1 MSSTTPE
8 IGAHCSLPSCNINDF
23 LPIRCR
29 CDQLFCREHIRA
41 DLHSCSIIQTSGVD
55 INDLRSSSS
64 LQPLQKCAA
73 NGCTKP
79 SLEAFVSDEA
89 RGDTRRV
96 AAVCPRCQLSFCV
109 SYVICLS
116 FSYFIF
122 IHEIILFHLRHRD
135 VSAHSCTAEDPK
147 ESAKAEA
154 SKKNATAR
162 QLLAKHFP
170 QAQTNSS
177 SKLNPVVAAASGST
191 PMTAK
196 KAAQLRQI
204 QAMKLRHKAQPGDP
218 RDKGKV
224 VALGDKLHVLVHLEE
239 GNVEP
244 KAFWFRKV
252 IYICLCSWN
261 ILRYLKIFIFIDCW
275 DWQDVG
281 SARHPFW
288 IDGISGICKSLY
300 IRVIRN

>member
-41 DLHSCSIIQTSGVD
+41 DFHSCSVIQTSGVD
-55 INDLRSSSS
+55 INDLGSSSS

-73 NGCTKP
+73 SGCTKP

-89 RGDTRRV
+89 KGDPHRV

-109 SYVICLS
+109 S
-116 FSYFIF
+116 
-122 IHEIILFHLRHRD
+122 HRD
-135 VSAHSCTAEDPK
+135 ISAHSCTAEDPK
-147 ESAKAEA
+147 ESAKAEV

-224 VALGDKLHVLVHLEE
+224 VALGDKLHVLVSLEG

-244 KAFWFRKV
+244 KAFWFRKTAGTGKTLDLLGTHFGLTGSQPTYLHKKVEDGTELLQNDKNLEEQIKDGDELV
-252 IYICLCSWN
+252 IK
-261 ILRYLKIFIFIDCW
+261 R
-275 DWQDVG
+275 
-281 SARHPFW
+281 
-288 IDGISGICKSLY
+288 
-300 IRVIRN
+300 